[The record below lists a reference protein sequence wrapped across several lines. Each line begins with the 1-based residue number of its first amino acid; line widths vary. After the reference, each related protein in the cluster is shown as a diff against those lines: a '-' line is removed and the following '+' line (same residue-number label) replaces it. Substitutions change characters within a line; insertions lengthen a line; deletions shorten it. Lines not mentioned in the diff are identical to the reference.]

1 MKKII
6 CLLFAALLIGC
17 SPKKEAPSEKPPILK
32 ISVNQAGTVLANG
45 NEVSIAELNAEL
57 SDLKSQTGVV
67 WYYREAGQ
75 EKPPTIAGEV
85 ISSLIEYQ
93 LPISVSSKPDFSDV
107 IDQDGQSRPRK

>member
-32 ISVNQAGTVLANG
+32 ISVYQAGALLANG
-45 NEVSIAELNAEL
+45 TEVSIDKLKSEL
-57 SDLKSQTGVV
+57 SDLKAHNGVV

-75 EKPPTIAGEV
+75 EKPPPIAGEV